1 MLDHPDLELVGH
13 YVWSESKVGRDSGE
27 IAGEAPDALLAL
39 NADCISFFGDS
50 IGGEKETA
58 KTLCRFLEKGT
69 NVITPSIFAWAHPAT
84 CPAGI
89 SHRCGRGVPQGQ
101 HHGLLHRHRSGLG
114 YDRPGDRGARGR
126 RSRGL
131 RARVMELGS
140 MAEYTADCV
149 FREYFGFGKEPGFQP
164 LLVTGGFIKEMWS
177 PTIHAIAEV
186 LGVQIEE
193 LKIIYE
199 TDGLDHDIH
208 VGIEEIKAGQAA
220 AVHFQLQRLSG
231 GEPIVIVEHNDLVD
245 KEAGKQWPRPYGPE
259 CLSYRVEIQG
269 DPTFTI
275 EQNFGYYPAAKVC
288 AMNVI
293 NAVCEA
299 SPGLK
304 GPLQI
309 PRYWT
314 RHVRTNAKRAARQE
328 STIRPT

>member
-69 NVITPSIFAWAHPAT
+69 NVITPSIFAWAHPAS
-84 CPAGI
+84 CPPEYRTDVEEACRTGYTTAFFTGIDPGWATTDLAIAALAGAN
-89 SHRCGRGVPQGQ
+89 RVDCV
-101 HHGLLHRHRSGLG
+101 
-114 YDRPGDRGARGR
+114 
-126 RSRGL
+126 
-131 RARVMELGS
+131 RVMELGS
-140 MAEYTADCV
+140 MAEYTADYV

-186 LGVQIEE
+186 LGVEVEE
-193 LKIIYE
+193 LKVIYE

-208 VGIEEIKAGQAA
+208 VAIGEIKAGQAA
-220 AVHFQLQRLSG
+220 AVHFQLQGLSG

-245 KEAGKQWPRPYGPE
+245 SEAGKQWPRPYGPE
-259 CLSYRVEIQG
+259 CLSYRIEIQG

-275 EQNFGYYPAAKVC
+275 EQNFGYYAAAKVC

-293 NAVCEA
+293 NAVPAVCEA

-304 GPLQI
+304 GPLEI

-314 RHVRTNAKRAARQE
+314 RHVRTNAKRA
-328 STIRPT
+328 S